1 MDAHVAKKL
10 GCRIEV
16 IPSLNVVVDDGNKV
30 HILKSFEW
38 NHKRKKIN
46 DEMKSDKTQEFAI
59 VYMFLKYWGECVQI
73 LLIKNYYLRADC
85 YQSIIIMI
93 IISIIII

>member
-1 MDAHVAKKL
+1 
-10 GCRIEV
+10 
-16 IPSLNVVVDDGNKV
+16 
-30 HILKSFEW
+30 
-38 NHKRKKIN
+38 
-46 DEMKSDKTQEFAI
+46 MKSDKTQEFAI